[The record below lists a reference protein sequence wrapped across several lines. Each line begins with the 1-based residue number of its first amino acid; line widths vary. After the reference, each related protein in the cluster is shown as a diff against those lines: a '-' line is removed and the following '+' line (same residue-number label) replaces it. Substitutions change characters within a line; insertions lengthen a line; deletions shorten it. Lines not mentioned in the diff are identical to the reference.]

1 MKLIKKI
8 NKESLSLLL
17 ILLMASSTLSAAE
30 ATPVPTVE
38 VAAPN
43 REASKN
49 NVEVRLQDDFYEY
62 VNKDWLSTATLP
74 VGYPALDTMGS
85 LQIDTDNQLLKVFN
99 TILENKD
106 KYKSGT
112 PERNMINFYENYLN
126 MDKRNAEGLKP
137 LQPYFD
143 SIDKI
148 KNIKDLDA
156 YLTNGLN
163 NTNCS
168 LYRIMNLPDNVD
180 NTKNDLLFCSTK
192 LLLNDADV
200 YNKPNETTNNNLAS
214 LKTYLNEIL
223 VLKGYSKEQASK
235 KVNDFI
241 SLERRL
247 AKNIMGREEA
257 MSASD
262 LENYYKK
269 YSLDELDKIA
279 PNLKLK
285 TKIKKMYGENAKEVI
300 MYEEDWL
307 KDLNDIYSDKN
318 INLLKNYIEI
328 KLLYTYSD
336 SASKEFKDAYD
347 KYLATKVGDTGS
359 IAPEAEAYTQVTALF
374 DTELSKIYTDNY
386 SSVTTKADVEAMVS
400 SIKEEYKKM
409 INDVDWMSEETK
421 KKAIE
426 KIDNMR
432 VQVAYSD
439 TYNSRDGLIVKSYSE
454 GSSLIENMIAMD
466 KYEIR
471 QEINAFSKPID
482 MDKFLTNTQTV
493 NAYNNYMT
501 NTLCFPAAILQP
513 PFYDPNRSREANL
526 GSIGVIIAHEISH
539 AFDTTGAQYDKNG
552 NLAQWWTVEDY
563 TKFQQ
568 QADKVIK
575 FYNGVSLENGK
586 KVNGDITAAENI
598 ADLTAMKAMLS
609 IMKDIPDANYD
620 EFFKAWAQTWRTIA
634 TPEYEEYVLQVDV
647 HSPGKVRANQVLQ
660 QFQEFYDTYGI
671 KEGDGM
677 YVKPENRVTIY

>member
-1 MKLIKKI
+1 
-8 NKESLSLLL
+8 
-17 ILLMASSTLSAAE
+17 
-30 ATPVPTVE
+30 
-38 VAAPN
+38 
-43 REASKN
+43 
-49 NVEVRLQDDFYEY
+49 
-62 VNKDWLSTATLP
+62 
-74 VGYPALDTMGS
+74 
-85 LQIDTDNQLLKVFN
+85 
-99 TILENKD
+99 
-106 KYKSGT
+106 
-112 PERNMINFYENYLN
+112 MINFYENYLN